1 MLTLFFV
8 DDLPTVAGS
17 QYEFKSDD
25 ALHAIRVLRMKSGD
39 LFNLSD
45 GKGSWSHVEA
55 LEVHKKH
62 MTVEVLKS
70 GHQDPLDTHF
80 TVIQAIPKGD
90 RIKESIELST
100 EGGADRIV
108 MWKASRSIG
117 KSDDK
122 IEKLQGTAREASK
135 QSRRYRIPEIIGVAT
150 TNAVV
155 DQIAQADL
163 AIVFHESATMKLS
176 QIVNSQSQIGCKKV
190 AIIIGPEGGLTDDEI
205 DTFAAAGAKVA
216 LMGRPILRSAHA
228 GLAALSAVNTALSIW

>member
-8 DDLPTVAGS
+8 EDLPTTVGAT
-17 QYEFKSDD
+17 YEFDNED

-45 GKGSWSHVEA
+45 GKGAWSHVEA
-55 LEVHKKH
+55 VEVHKKH
-62 MTVEVLKS
+62 MTVQVIES
-70 GHQDPLDTHF
+70 GNQEALHTHF

-90 RIKESIELST
+90 RIKEAIELCT

-108 MWKASRSIG
+108 MWKAARSIG

-122 IEKLQGTAREASK
+122 IEKLQTTAREASK
-135 QSRRYRIPEIIGVAT
+135 QSRRFRIPEVIGVAA
-150 TNAVV
+150 TNAIV

-163 AIVFHESATMKLS
+163 AIVFHESATMKIS
-176 QIVNSQSQIGCKKV
+176 EIVIPGCRKV

-216 LMGRPILRSAHA
+216 LMGRPVLRSAHA
-228 GLAALSAVNTALSIW
+228 GLAALSAVNTALSVW

>member
-8 DDLPTVAGS
+8 DDLPTVVGS
-17 QYEFKSDD
+17 HYEFNNDD
-25 ALHAIRVLRMKSGD
+25 ALHAIRVLRMKNGD

-55 LEVHKKH
+55 MEVHKKH

-70 GHQDPLDTHF
+70 GHQEPLDTHF

-90 RIKESIELST
+90 RIKETIELCT

-108 MWKASRSIG
+108 MWKAARSIG

-122 IEKLQGTAREASK
+122 IEKLHITSREASK
-135 QSRRYRIPEIIGVAT
+135 QSRRFRIPEVIGVAA

-176 QIVNSQSQIGCKKV
+176 QVVTPGCKKV

-228 GLAALSAVNTALSIW
+228 GLAALSAVNTALSVW

>member
-8 DDLPTVAGS
+8 EDLPTTVGAT
-17 QYEFKSDD
+17 YEFDNED
-25 ALHAIRVLRMKSGD
+25 ANHAIRVLRMGTGEI
-39 LFNLSD
+39 FNLSD
-45 GKGSWSHVEA
+45 GLGAWSQVQVLTVA
-55 LEVHKKH
+55 KKSMQIKVLE
-62 MTVEVLKS
+62 T
-70 GHQDPLDTHF
+70 GYQDPLDTHF

-90 RIKESIELST
+90 RIKESIEMCT

-122 IEKLQGTAREASK
+122 IEKLQTTAREASK
-135 QSRRYRIPEIIGVAT
+135 QSRRFRIPEVIGVAT

-163 AIVFHESATMKLS
+163 AIVFHESATMKVS
-176 QIVNSQSQIGCKKV
+176 EIVAPGCKKV
-190 AIIIGPEGGLTDDEI
+190 AIIIGPEGGLTEDEI

-216 LMGRPILRSAHA
+216 LMGRPVLRSAHA
-228 GLAALSAVNTALSIW
+228 GLAALSAVNTALSVW

>member
-8 DDLPTVAGS
+8 EDLPTTVGAT
-17 QYEFKSDD
+17 YEFDNED
-25 ALHAIRVLRMKSGD
+25 ANHAIRVLRMGTGEI
-39 LFNLSD
+39 FNLSD
-45 GKGSWSHVEA
+45 GAGSWSQVQVLTVAKKSMQVKVLETGTQEA
-55 LEVHKKH
+55 L
-62 MTVEVLKS
+62 
-70 GHQDPLDTHF
+70 GTHF

-90 RIKESIELST
+90 RIKESIEMCT

-122 IEKLQGTAREASK
+122 IEKLQTTAREASK
-135 QSRRYRIPEIIGVAT
+135 QSRRFRIPEVIGVAT

-163 AIVFHESATMKLS
+163 AIVFHESATMKVS
-176 QIVNSQSQIGCKKV
+176 EIVAPGCKKV
-190 AIIIGPEGGLTDDEI
+190 AIIIGPEGGLTEDEI

-216 LMGRPILRSAHA
+216 LMGRPVLRSAHA
-228 GLAALSAVNTALSIW
+228 GLAALSAVNTALSVW

>member
-8 DDLPTVAGS
+8 DDLPTVIGS
-17 QYEFKSDD
+17 RYEFNNDD

-55 LEVHKKH
+55 IEVHKKH
-62 MTVEVLKS
+62 MTVEVIKS
-70 GHQDPLDTHF
+70 GHQEPLDTHF

-90 RIKESIELST
+90 RIKEAIELCT

-108 MWKASRSIG
+108 MWKAARSIG

-122 IEKLQGTAREASK
+122 IEKLHVTAREASK
-135 QSRRYRIPEIIGVAT
+135 QSRRFRIPEVIGVAA

-176 QIVNSQSQIGCKKV
+176 QIVVPGCKKV

-205 DTFAAAGAKVA
+205 DTFAASGAKVA

-228 GLAALSAVNTALSIW
+228 GLAALSAVNTALSVW

>member
-8 DDLPTVAGS
+8 DDLPTEPGS
-17 QYEFKSDD
+17 QYEFNNDD

-55 LEVHKKH
+55 VEVHKKY
-62 MTVEVLKS
+62 MTVQVIKS
-70 GHQDPLDTHF
+70 GHQEPLVTHF

-90 RIKESIELST
+90 RIKETIELCT

-122 IEKLQGTAREASK
+122 IEKLHVTAREASK
-135 QSRRYRIPEIIGVAT
+135 QSRRFRIPEVLGVAA

-176 QIVNSQSQIGCKKV
+176 QIVTPGCKKV

-228 GLAALSAVNTALSIW
+228 GLAALSAVNTALSVW

>member
-1 MLTLFFV
+1 
-8 DDLPTVAGS
+8 
-17 QYEFKSDD
+17 
-25 ALHAIRVLRMKSGD
+25 MKNGD

-55 LEVHKKH
+55 IEVHKKH
-62 MTVEVLKS
+62 MTVQVIKS
-70 GHQDPLDTHF
+70 GHQEALDTHF

-90 RIKESIELST
+90 RIKETIELCT

-122 IEKLQGTAREASK
+122 IEKLHITAREASK
-135 QSRRYRIPEIIGVAT
+135 QSRRFRIPEVIGVAA

-163 AIVFHESATMKLS
+163 AIVFHESATMKIS
-176 QIVNSQSQIGCKKV
+176 QVVAPGCKKV

-228 GLAALSAVNTALSIW
+228 GLAALSAVNTALSVW

>member
-8 DDLPTVAGS
+8 EDLPTTVGAT
-17 QYEFKSDD
+17 YEFDNED
-25 ALHAIRVLRMKSGD
+25 ANHAIRVLRMGTGEI
-39 LFNLSD
+39 FNLSD
-45 GKGSWSHVEA
+45 GAGSWSQVQVLNVA
-55 LEVHKKH
+55 KKSMQVKVLE
-62 MTVEVLKS
+62 TGTQET
-70 GHQDPLDTHF
+70 LDTHF

-90 RIKESIELST
+90 RIKESIEMCT

-122 IEKLQGTAREASK
+122 IEKLQTTAREASK
-135 QSRRYRIPEIIGVAT
+135 QSRRFRIPEVIGVAT

-163 AIVFHESATMKLS
+163 AIVFHESATMKVS
-176 QIVNSQSQIGCKKV
+176 EVVAPGCKKV
-190 AIIIGPEGGLTDDEI
+190 AIIIGPEGGLTEDEI

-216 LMGRPILRSAHA
+216 LMGRPVLRSAHA
-228 GLAALSAVNTALSIW
+228 GLAALSAVNTALSVW

>member
-8 DDLPTVAGS
+8 DDLPTEPGS
-17 QYEFKSDD
+17 QYEFNNDD

-55 LEVHKKH
+55 VEVHKKY
-62 MTVEVLKS
+62 MTVQVIKS
-70 GHQDPLDTHF
+70 GHQEPLDTHF

-90 RIKESIELST
+90 RIKETIELCT

-122 IEKLQGTAREASK
+122 IEKLHVTAREASK
-135 QSRRYRIPEIIGVAT
+135 QSRRFRIPEVLGVAA

-176 QIVNSQSQIGCKKV
+176 QIVTPGCKKV

-228 GLAALSAVNTALSIW
+228 GLAALSAVNTALSVW

>member
-8 DDLPTVAGS
+8 DDLPTEIGS
-17 QYEFKSDD
+17 EYEFNNDD

-62 MTVEVLKS
+62 MTVQVIES
-70 GHQDPLDTHF
+70 GYQEPLDTHF

-90 RIKESIELST
+90 RIKETIELCT

-122 IEKLQGTAREASK
+122 IEKLYVTAREASK
-135 QSRRYRIPEIIGVAT
+135 QSRRFRIPEVLGVAT

-155 DQIAQADL
+155 DQIAHADL

-176 QIVNSQSQIGCKKV
+176 AIVNSQNQSGCKKV

-228 GLAALSAVNTALSIW
+228 GLAALSAVNTALSVW